1 MGPAIGAVLPLA
13 IAVAASPVPVI
24 AVILM
29 LFGPKARSV
38 GPAFALGWVLAL
50 LVVGAIVLVV
60 ADGSDVSTDE
70 GASDAASWVKL
81 LLGLLFLG
89 LALRQ
94 WRSRPKEGESAEM
107 PKWMDSID
115 TFTPVRAFGLGAL
128 LAGVNPKNLALT
140 VAAATTIA
148 QAGLDGG
155 EPWLVLLAFLALAS
169 VSVVVPVVY
178 YLAAGASAERTLNS
192 MKGWL
197 AANNA
202 TVMFVLFLIFGAKL
216 IGDGFGGLTA

>member
-1 MGPAIGAVLPLA
+1 M
-13 IAVAASPVPVI
+13 AASPVPII

-70 GASDAASWVKL
+70 SASDAASWLKL

-94 WRSRPKEGESAEM
+94 WRSRPKDGESAEM

-148 QAGLDGG
+148 QAGLNGG
-155 EPWLVLLAFLALAS
+155 EPWLVLLVFLALAS